1 MAVDLDPPW
10 TELQLFRAILGIL
23 CMPVNDSAPAASFLV
38 HTNEHLPRW
47 PRTGSSAAMADA
59 KSARTLAGMR

>member
-38 HTNEHLPRW
+38 HTNEHP
-47 PRTGSSAAMADA
+47 PP
-59 KSARTLAGMR
+59 LATHR

>member
-1 MAVDLDPPW
+1 VDLDPPW

-38 HTNEHLPRW
+38 HTNEHPPAGHAQVVPRQWRMRNPREPW
-47 PRTGSSAAMADA
+47 PACAN
-59 KSARTLAGMR
+59 